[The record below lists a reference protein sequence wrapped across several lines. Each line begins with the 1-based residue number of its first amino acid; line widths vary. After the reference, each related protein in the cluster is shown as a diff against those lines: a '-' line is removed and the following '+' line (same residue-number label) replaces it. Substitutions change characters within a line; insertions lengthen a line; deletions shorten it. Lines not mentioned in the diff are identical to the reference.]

1 MLGEFSREYEYL
13 SSMGSFLTFNE
24 AESDQETTPRRA
36 AYTSCILQTKWGQRE
51 PYNNKCNGNA
61 AGCVAVAMDQI
72 MYYHKYPSSYNW
84 ENMLKSYSSNY
95 TTTQANAVATL
106 IKDCGEAV
114 HMNYGVDASSAL
126 ANTAWAFV
134 HIFGYNE
141 NIKYYKRDYFT
152 QSDWESI
159 ILSELKNERPIQ
171 YSGTGNDGAHSFVL
185 DGYDGNGYYHINWGW
200 NGSGTNPNYSN
211 KSYFKLS
218 SLKPKV
224 GNTTRDYTYNQDMVC
239 FISKDVVG
247 HIGHLWVADRFQIG
261 NGSTTFN
268 VGSQATFK
276 LTNLWCQCTEANP
289 YNYSTTCTCRIAVW
303 AKKEGSNSYTCLS
316 NYINASGVKYNYGWS
331 KYEGTLT
338 FKSDKF

>member
-1 MLGEFSREYEYL
+1 MTIAKDFLSNNTTSQRAAANNVQLKLVSPEAISREVLQRPFTTHSASPQDVGFYIFNDEVNQRFVIVSGDERQYDILGYSEDGFFSAEDIPCCMAYMLGEFSREYEYL

-61 AGCVAVAMDQI
+61 AGCVAVAMAQI

-84 ENMLKSYSSNY
+84 ENMLTSYSSNY

-211 KSYFKLS
+211 KSY
-218 SLKPKV
+218 
-224 GNTTRDYTYNQDMVC
+224 
-239 FISKDVVG
+239 
-247 HIGHLWVADRFQIG
+247 H
-261 NGSTTFN
+261 
-268 VGSQATFK
+268 
-276 LTNLWCQCTEANP
+276 
-289 YNYSTTCTCRIAVW
+289 
-303 AKKEGSNSYTCLS
+303 
-316 NYINASGVKYNYGWS
+316 
-331 KYEGTLT
+331 
-338 FKSDKF
+338 